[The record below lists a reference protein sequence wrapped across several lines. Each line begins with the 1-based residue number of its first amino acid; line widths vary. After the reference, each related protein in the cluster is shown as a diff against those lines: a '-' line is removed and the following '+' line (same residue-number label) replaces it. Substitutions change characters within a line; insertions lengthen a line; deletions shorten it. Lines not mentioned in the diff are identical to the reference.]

1 LNIGDAPDFVDIS
14 LTYSNDILSAHQA
27 RSLASAF
34 TLAIDSVLD
43 SMSKSIREISLL
55 TSEDH
60 QQILGWNSIATTAPV
75 SAQCDQLISLHLA
88 TKANKPAISG
98 WDLSLTYAELD
109 SLASTVARHLVSKYS
124 VTANTLVSFCFEKS
138 AWTIVA
144 MLGIMKAGAAFAPLD
159 PKHPIDRLVSLVKRA
174 RAPLVVCSEQT
185 ENIGLDIGGHLS
197 VPYLLVGPR
206 SIETMKAS
214 TLNRASLSPLT
225 RSRSPSDLAYCL
237 YTSGT
242 TGEPKGVLIQ
252 HEALCSGATMH
263 GRFFSYTAQARTL
276 QFASYG
282 FDASI
287 TEIFTTLL
295 MGGCVCVP
303 SEEQRMDKDK
313 LMDFIN
319 HQGVNHVLLT
329 PSVLTLMDPL
339 RVPSITTLL
348 LGGEAASYQLIDKW
362 RAPSRRVLIAYGP
375 TECTVICAG
384 HDVTGPDSLRPG
396 KSSIGNSV
404 ASVAW
409 VCDPRDHNKL
419 APIGA
424 IGELLVEG
432 PILARGY
439 LDDEAKTNAAFV
451 KPAWAGGHRRMYRT
465 GDLVRYQ
472 EDGTME
478 YLGRRDNQVKL
489 RGQRLELGEI
499 EEQLIKQPDVQQCA
513 VLLIKEGACANKLV
527 AVITLKDGGNS
538 TVAGRLSL
546 ASDPADG
553 LDVLSGDRV
562 SSTTANASQ
571 ALSSLLPSFMVPS
584 CWIVARQ
591 LPLMASGKTDR
602 RFLANCISS
611 MSQDVYQLCTGQ
623 SSAIAAAEEE
633 GLSIVEKTIRQVWS
647 TVLNISEQSINPS
660 AGSFVKMGGDSISAM
675 EVVAQ
680 CRGKGIPLLIEQ
692 LLKAKSVNQLAKNF
706 EQLDLTRS
714 PTSTAAETSKA
725 APTAV
730 EQEEDEED
738 DNITMFG
745 LSPIQRMF
753 TRLSPG
759 ENHFNQSF
767 LLKVSTNKMRLTENS
782 VRHALDVVVKRHAML
797 RARFQKLGRTYKQW
811 IEPVVEESYIFQSWE
826 MPASTAFSPE
836 AAQQI
841 RQTQQALDLEN
852 GPVFAGDL
860 FSVGAEQYLFLT
872 AHHLVID
879 LVSWRIVL
887 KDLEDYLVG
896 GAISTYRSM
905 SFEKWC
911 GLLNAHRKTLTGTA
925 TVPFEVA
932 SPDYRYWGMAGKP
945 NYANDFEHHQ
955 FSLPVSISEALLGSC
970 NETFGTESLDLF
982 LAAVMHSFAATFQ
995 DRDIPPIYNEG
1006 HGREPW
1012 DASIDLSR
1020 TVGWFT
1026 TIAPVWVDSRRCNKD
1041 ILEYVKQVQDAR
1053 RNTPHKGF
1061 SYFSSLDLERKPFSI
1076 EVSFNY
1082 FGSFQQLDRSDA
1094 LLKQVHFRNIDVDPC
1109 EVSEKHKKF
1118 SLIDINA
1125 ESENN
1130 QLVFTF
1136 SFNSTMSRR
1145 DEIQRWISNY
1155 QKSLE
1160 HMARV
1165 LGPCDA
1171 ESVAAPETSA
1181 SRPLS
1186 MQTANVPMVNGLG
1199 IADNNVEDI
1208 YPCTPSQQGMLL
1220 SQSKDAEMYWFRSV
1234 YELEFASRVPI
1245 TFDKLRQAWKAV
1257 VRRHPVLRTL
1267 FVEQDSTDGLYDQLV
1282 LRDYEPDVIEDE
1294 VPASLSEADLAEFLK
1309 IQSIPSD
1316 MLCRRVPQ
1324 HQLRLARQT
1333 STGRVFCSFLLSHAI
1348 ADGGSMAVILRDF
1361 STACE
1366 ARPLD
1371 AARPLLRNYV
1381 DYIQSRNATDDINF
1395 WRKSLEEIEP
1405 CFLPAEEQS
1414 LSEKAL
1420 HKAEVPVDKINYA
1433 KIISVARELGV
1444 SVFTLLQV
1452 TWALTLREYVN
1463 AVDREECCF
1472 GIVTSGRDLPV
1483 KEIGDIVGP
1492 LVNILVSRVALPHD
1506 QTISQIAEAV
1516 HDNFID
1522 SLTHQTSSLAEIT
1535 HEVGAGTLFNTG
1547 MTLQKAMPG
1556 GQNTSSAVSFRP
1568 MGGQD
1573 PTEVSTLPEGPV
1585 SSPLGPAFFPSWYY
1599 VFYPFSTTL
1608 RSTGSL
1614 FLFHFLLSHSVS
1626 SSSWSFC
1633 YFLFYTFCLLPY
1645 SFFGLFRKKKKL

>member
-14 LTYSNDILSAHQA
+14 LTYSNDVLSAHQA
-27 RSLASAF
+27 NRLASAF

-43 SMSKSIREISLL
+43 SMSKSLRDVNLL
-55 TSEDH
+55 TPEDH

-124 VTANTLVSFCFEKS
+124 VTANTLVPFCFEKS

-144 MLGIMKAGAAFAPLD
+144 MLGIMKAGAAFCPLD
-159 PKHPIDRLVSLVKRA
+159 PKHPLDRMVGIAKRVK
-174 RAPLVVCSEQT
+174 APLVVCSEQN
-185 ENIGLDIGGHLS
+185 EHIGLDIGGNLS
-197 VPYLLVGPR
+197 IPYLVVGPR
-206 SIETMKAS
+206 SIETMKTS
-214 TLNRASLSPLT
+214 TLNRANLPPLT

-237 YTSGT
+237 HTSGSS
-242 TGEPKGVLIQ
+242 GLPKGVLIQ

-263 GRFFSYTAQARTL
+263 GRFFNYTPQARTL
-276 QFASYG
+276 QFASYA

-313 LMDFIN
+313 LMGFIN
-319 HQGVNHVLLT
+319 EQNVNHVLLT
-329 PSVLTLMDPL
+329 PSVLALMDPL

-384 HDVTGPDSLRPG
+384 HDVTDPDSLRPG

-439 LDDEAKTNAAFV
+439 LEDEAKTNAAFV
-451 KPAWAGGHRRMYRT
+451 KPSWAGGHRRMYRT

-513 VLLIKEGACANKLV
+513 VLLIKEGVCANKLV
-527 AVITLKDGGNS
+527 AVMTLKGGANS
-538 TVAGRLSL
+538 KVAGRLSL
-546 ASDPADG
+546 ASDPTEG
-553 LDVLSGDRV
+553 VDVLSGDLV
-562 SSTTANASQ
+562 SSTTANVSQ
-571 ALSSLLPSFMVPS
+571 ALSGVLPSFMVPS
-584 CWIVARQ
+584 CWIVAPQ

-602 RFLANCISS
+602 RFLTNCISS
-611 MSQDVYQLCTGQ
+611 MSQDMYQLCTGQ
-623 SSAIAAAEEE
+623 GSAVTAAEEE
-633 GLSIVEKTIRQVWS
+633 GLSPMEKTIRQVWS

-692 LLKAKSVNQLAKNF
+692 LLKAKSVKQLGKHF
-706 EQLDLTRS
+706 EQLDLAPAPVS
-714 PTSTAAETSKA
+714 PAAGTSNAT
-725 APTAV
+725 PTTVA
-730 EQEEDEED
+730 QEEEEED

-753 TRLSPG
+753 TRFSPG

-767 LLKVSTNKMRLTENS
+767 LLKVSTDKARVTEDS
-782 VRHALDVVVKRHAML
+782 VRQALDVVVKRHAML

-811 IEPVVEESYIFQSWE
+811 IEPVVEESYTFQSWE
-826 MPASTAFSPE
+826 MPASTAGAFSPE
-836 AAQQI
+836 AAEQI

-860 FSVGAEQYLFLT
+860 FNVGAEQYLFLT

-896 GAISTYRSM
+896 GAISNYRSM

-911 GLLNAHRKTLTGTA
+911 RLLNAHRKILAGTA

-932 SPDYRYWGMAGKP
+932 SPDYRYWGMGGKP

-955 FSLPVSISEALLGSC
+955 FSLPVSTSEALLGSC
-970 NETFGTESLDLF
+970 NDIFGTESLDLF

-1012 DASIDLSR
+1012 DPSIDLSR

-1041 ILEYVKQVQDAR
+1041 ILEYVKQVQTAR

-1145 DEIQRWISNY
+1145 NDIQRWISNY

-1171 ESVAAPETSA
+1171 DSVCSPAT
-1181 SRPLS
+1181 
-1186 MQTANVPMVNGLG
+1186 NVPRPVAQDPTVKVLG
-1199 IADNNVEDI
+1199 IADYNVEDI

-1220 SQSKDAEMYWFRSV
+1220 SQSKDVEVYWFRSV
-1234 YELEFASRVPI
+1234 YELEFATRVPI
-1245 TFDKLRQAWKAV
+1245 TSDKLRQAWKAV
-1257 VRRHPVLRTL
+1257 VRRHPVLRTV

-1282 LRDYEPDVIEDE
+1282 LKDYEPDVIEDE

-1316 MLCRRVPQ
+1316 MLRRRVPQ
-1324 HQLRLARQT
+1324 HQLCLARQA

-1361 STACE
+1361 TTACE

-1371 AARPLLRNYV
+1371 AAKPLLKNYV

-1395 WRKSLEEIEP
+1395 WKKSLEDIEP
-1405 CFLPAEEQS
+1405 TFLPAEEQS
-1414 LSEKAL
+1414 LAEKAL
-1420 HKAEVPVDKINYA
+1420 HKAEVPVDKLSYA
-1433 KIISVARELGV
+1433 KIINAARELGI

-1522 SLTHQTSSLAEIT
+1522 SLAHQTSSLAEIT
-1535 HEVGAGTLFNTG
+1535 HEVGSGTLFNTG
-1547 MTLQKAMPG
+1547 MTLQKAVAG
-1556 GQNTSSAVSFRP
+1556 GQDVPAVSFRP

-1573 PTEVSTLPEGPV
+1573 PTEVSGPT
-1585 SSPLGPAFFPSWYY
+1585 FFRFWYS
-1599 VFYPFSTTL
+1599 VFRPFSCL
-1608 RSTGSL
+1608 LL
-1614 FLFHFLLSHSVS
+1614 FPFCFSFFFILS
-1626 SSSWSFC
+1626 F
-1633 YFLFYTFCLLPY
+1633 FLLPY
-1645 SFFGLFRKKKKL
+1645 SPLILFTLFLSTLFLLLLFIFIFFSFLTK